1 MQPSY
6 PRTTYIRKGWV
17 VRQLIKCL
25 VFTGLMG
32 FIIEQVS
39 LFTWFLMV
47 FHLHSCLY
55 TQYVFYFSVH
65 KSNCEEFEASIE
77 REFLECYRE
86 SIEII
91 SANIICL
98 ALHVLLFFPSL
109 VSIFDNL
116 FCPCITFFVSS
127 SWVPYCIYKDQ
138 LFHNILDNHGFLPY
152 LVNHLF
158 DGFIV
163 VNAHVCWVF
172 A

>member
-1 MQPSY
+1 MIHSFCHIYLHLTKNKLFLISFLFTMQPSY

-55 TQYVFYFSVH
+55 TQYVLYFSVH

-109 VSIFDNL
+109 VSIFDNFVL
-116 FCPCITFFVSS
+116 SLYYMLCIFQLGTILHIQGPT
-127 SWVPYCIYKDQ
+127 VPQHI
-138 LFHNILDNHGFLPY
+138 G
-152 LVNHLF
+152 
-158 DGFIV
+158 
-163 VNAHVCWVF
+163 
-172 A
+172 